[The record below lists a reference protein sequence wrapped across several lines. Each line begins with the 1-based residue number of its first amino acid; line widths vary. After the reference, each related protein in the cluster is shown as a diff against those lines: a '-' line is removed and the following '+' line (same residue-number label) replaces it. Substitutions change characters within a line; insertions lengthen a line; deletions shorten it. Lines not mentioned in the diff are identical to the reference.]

1 MASSRG
7 FSFAQRRALMLT
19 GMSSAEELASKT
31 PFVTAQSP
39 GGYRSWKLGG
49 L

>member
-19 GMSSAEELASKT
+19 GMSSAEELASKA
-31 PFVTAQSP
+31 PSVTAQSP
-39 GGYRSWKLGG
+39 GGYRSWKIGG